1 MEERNRVGRT
11 SLLTRTLEDE
21 DEDEARAVQHE
32 FYRKRKAGSDYAA
45 SRAVPAR
52 RALAL
57 SPPPRPLPSPV
68 NYLSSA

>member
-11 SLLTRTLEDE
+11 SLLTRTLE

-32 FYRKRKAGSDYAA
+32 FYRKRKAGSDYVA
-45 SRAVPAR
+45 SRAVPVR

-57 SPPPRPLPSPV
+57 SPPP
-68 NYLSSA
+68 